1 MSKTSAAFQPA
12 LQTDL
17 AGMTLRT
24 PVILAAGTCGTLGEM
39 ADVLDLGRVGGLVT
53 KSITPEPRDGNAA
66 WRVAPL
72 KAGMINAIGLAN
84 VGVERFADHYG
95 PMVADVPTA
104 VIGSVAGFSIEDY
117 VRVAAEMDEIAAM
130 PAVELN
136 VSCPNVKHGV
146 EIGSDPKLLAE
157 LVREVRKVLTR
168 TRLLV
173 KLPPVAVPTPHSIVD
188 LARAAIEP
196 GGGSQAAGPNQRPG
210 ADGLC
215 LCNTTPGMAIDVRTR
230 EPVIGNR
237 MGGLSGPAVHHIAV
251 RLIHLTYTQIAKET
265 GTPIVGIGGVLRW
278 DDAAEMVLAG
288 ASAVQIG
295 TGLFADSGAPIKVA
309 RGLEKWARKQGV
321 SAVGELVGAVR
332 V

>member
-1 MSKTSAAFQPA
+1 MSATSAM

-24 PVILAAGTCGTLGEM
+24 PVLLAAGTCGTLGEM

-53 KSITPEPRDGNAA
+53 KSITPEPRKGNAA

-84 VGVERFADHYG
+84 VGVERFVDHFG
-95 PMVADVPTA
+95 PMVEAVPTT
-104 VIGSVAGFSIEDY
+104 VIGSAAGFSIDDY
-117 VRVAAEMDEIAAM
+117 VRVAAEMDEIEAM

-136 VSCPNVKHGV
+136 VSCPNVEHGV

-157 LVREVRKVLTR
+157 LVREVRQALNR
-168 TRLLV
+168 TRLFV

-196 GGGSQAAGPNQRPG
+196 GGGSQPGGPNQRPG

-237 MGGLSGPAVHHIAV
+237 TGGLSGPAVHHIVV
-251 RLIHLTYTQIAKET
+251 RLVHLTYTQIARET

-278 DDAAEMVLAG
+278 DDAAEMILAG

-295 TGLFADSGAPIKVA
+295 TGLFADAASPIKVA
-309 RGLEKWARKQGV
+309 RGLEKWARKQG
-321 SAVGELVGAVR
+321 AETVGELVGDVEPG
-332 V
+332 